1 MTLLIRPDFKNAFS
15 PSRLDWMHLP
25 EMSCLKVRDGV
36 HTRSGSQYYIICKIC
51 RAENILAGETGSNT
65 VHKLT
70 KHKAAIVNK
79 NTGNAMAKH
88 LAIYHKENVGGL
100 DSFKYTSVATFK
112 KNLDISEAVSVSL
125 KYFYQDI
132 SEE

>member
-65 VHKLT
+65 VHRLT

-88 LAIYHKENVGGL
+88 LAIYHKENKGDP
-100 DSFKYTSVATFK
+100 DSF
-112 KNLDISEAVSVSL
+112 E
-125 KYFYQDI
+125 
-132 SEE
+132 

>member
-1 MTLLIRPDFKNAFS
+1 MP
-15 PSRLDWMHLP
+15 RLQ
-25 EMSCLKVRDGV
+25 VRAS
-36 HTRSGSQYYIICKIC
+36 HTRSGAQYYITCKVC
-51 RAENILAGETGSNT
+51 RAENKLAEYHGETGSNA
-65 VHKLT
+65 VHRLSE
-70 KHKAAIVNK
+70 HEAAIVNK

-100 DSFKYTSVATFK
+100 DSFEYTSVATFK